1 MEQSETF
8 GLISMEQSVRSLIED
23 YEQKQR
29 EIKEFDYNNLNDLQI
44 ETLKKFGQEKQLISK
59 IAVAYEATAMS
70 TVRISEGERNSLV
83 GLTSYEEYTKNL
95 DALTGGRDNIV
106 ISALEKELEGN
117 SLSSMESKADD
128 IREVVKTVNN
138 FAVENDL
145 KLEQSEPTVLTVADA
160 QLAIEKTDTMLNN
173 LKIDKSDLD
182 NLSENIIDTLLDN
195 RMEGKAFEVESKE
208 NVKEREQEYDV
219 GVTVS
224 NDGYIMNTDSVV
236 TAKTE
241 KLYAELMREDAT
253 NESITPV
260 AKETTTDPT
269 RVGGNVKLET
279 VNENGSMEIEE
290 RVPTH
295 YEKEEINNN
304 NYELEKQLEEA
315 KAQQE
320 ALQQQRMY
328 EEQQAELRRQEEQK
342 NEEKNAPSMS
352 DIAVGVVATTVAM
365 QGAKEIEK
373 VVIAEATA
381 KTNEKTEKT
390 TDTGKNLSK
399 SLDNK
404 IKKSRF
410 ELER

>member
-23 YEQKQR
+23 YEQKQK

-59 IAVAYEATAMS
+59 MAVAYEATAMS

-83 GLTSYEEYTKNL
+83 GLTSYEEYTQNL

-145 KLEQSEPTVLTVADA
+145 KLEQSEQTVLTVADA

-173 LKIDKSDLD
+173 LEINKSDLD
-182 NLSENIIDTLLDN
+182 NLSENIIDTLLDK
-195 RMEGKAFEVESKE
+195 RMEGNVFEVESKE
-208 NVKEREQEYDV
+208 NIKEREQEYDV

-304 NYELEKQLEEA
+304 HDLEKQLEEA

-352 DIAVGVVATTVAM
+352 DIAVGVVATTVAI

-373 VVIAEATA
+373 AVIAEATI

-410 ELER
+410 ELDR